1 MDTNR
6 AARVVEESRDAQA
19 QKRNL
24 HRASEALKAGG
35 ASAYLAIVLG
45 GKTVMIEMSP
55 SQAEKVVKTMTTQNT
70 AVLRPLEAAMESW
83 TEPA

>member
-24 HRASEALKAGG
+24 LRASEALKAGG

-45 GKTVMIEMSP
+45 GKTTMLELTAA
-55 SQAEKVVKTMTTQNT
+55 QADKIVKAMMAQNT
-70 AVLRPLEAAMESW
+70 AALRSLDAAMETW